1 MKFRMLV
8 DAFLGSA
15 VPLAGDPITSFQ
27 NVPFLGLRTATILYN
42 SNPMVRDV
50 VKVRLIARN
59 CGERR
64 LEIVR
69 TCQDGSTLHCE
80 YSEEDLVGLLPGES
94 LEYTAFRSWDG
105 PGEHHTLGYV
115 ARCAG
120 RPFARLAY
128 PTVAVHVRPAEANT
142 LVHWILRSRA
152 ATAQAR

>member
-1 MKFRMLV
+1 MLV

-15 VPLAGDPITSFQ
+15 VPLDGDPVTSFQ
-27 NVPFLGLRTATILYN
+27 NVPLLGLRTATILYN

-69 TCQDGSTLHCE
+69 RCQDDRALHGE

-94 LEYTAFRSWDG
+94 LEYTVFRSWDG
-105 PGEHHTLGYV
+105 PGEHQFNLGYA

-128 PTVAVHVRPAEANT
+128 PTVAVHVRPAEAST
-142 LVHWILRSRA
+142 LVHWILCARA
-152 ATAQAR
+152 ATARAR